1 MQAIIEGNL
10 YEIEPAVKVILDRV
24 MTENAELKRE
34 NKRLEE
40 LYQKSI
46 GVIAATDCAEC
57 KEYID
62 DVNSAIDCIKHFCQ
76 KQRSCV
82 DCPIYAGNE
91 YYTCLF
97 RDGIAPA
104 HWGNVEIINCNEEAS
119 GGAENETD

>member
-40 LYQKSI
+40 GYQKSI

-57 KEYID
+57 KKDAEPVKHGHWIEKNDRITCSNCGREVMY
-62 DVNSAIDCIKHFCQ
+62 NSDYLPQTTHFCYNCGA
-76 KQRSCV
+76 KMENGKDFDFNNSLLRSW
-82 DCPIYAGNE
+82 E
-91 YYTCLF
+91 
-97 RDGIAPA
+97 
-104 HWGNVEIINCNEEAS
+104 
-119 GGAENETD
+119 